1 MKPQVV
7 STVNPYI
14 NNIRLTLGQNQKTEA
29 DWLILTHN
37 DPQLLARLNGTFP
50 DSTVAML
57 PLPQNCWHRNNKMM
71 AEVVAWAIRE
81 LNVKGVLLVGHSQ
94 GGAPEEKIW
103 PASRNQTKRLSASS
117 SFTERVKNA
126 QIQVA
131 HAQAH
136 FMEQAESLS
145 RTVAIE
151 SQLTQKQTPFYG
163 LFYRGESDA
172 FLAYDRRQRSFKP
185 LKSETTVA

>member
-1 MKPQVV
+1 MKPRAV
-7 STVNPYI
+7 SPANPYI
-14 NNIRLTLGQNQKTEA
+14 NIIRLTMGRTQKTEA

-37 DPQLLARLNGTFP
+37 DPQLLARLNGAFP
-50 DSTVAML
+50 DNKVAML

-71 AEVVAWAIRE
+71 AEVVAWAMRE

-103 PASRNQTKRLSASS
+103 PAARNQTKRLSASS
-117 SFTERVKNA
+117 SFIERVTNA
-126 QIQVA
+126 QSQVA
-131 HAQAH
+131 RAQAY
-136 FMEQAESLS
+136 FTEQAESLS

-151 SQLTQKQTPFYG
+151 SQLTQKNVPFYG

-172 FLAYDRRQRSFKP
+172 FLAYDRRQRSFK
-185 LKSETTVA
+185 LLTNETTFA

>member
-1 MKPQVV
+1 MKPQTV
-7 STVNPYI
+7 STANPYI
-14 NNIRLTLGQNQKTEA
+14 NSIRLTLGRTQKTEA
-29 DWLILTHN
+29 DWLILAHN
-37 DPQLLARLNGTFP
+37 DPQLLARLNSAFP
-50 DSTVAML
+50 DNKVAML
-57 PLPQNCWHRNNKMM
+57 PLPQTCWHRNNKMM
-71 AEVVAWAIRE
+71 AEVAAWAIRE

-103 PASRNQTKRLSASS
+103 PAARNQTRRLSASS
-117 SFTERVKNA
+117 SFIERVTNA

-151 SQLTQKQTPFYG
+151 SQLTQKQTSFYG

-172 FLAYDRRQRSFKP
+172 FFAYDRRQRSFNP
-185 LKSETTVA
+185 LTSETTVA